1 MKQFNFI
8 PIVTRQLYL
17 IKKTW
22 LIATIY
28 ASIVLF
34 ALLLISKPIDESIK
48 SGTFDLLADIGGVNG
63 STNHFMLMF
72 VAIPVTVTILTA
84 LIKNI
89 ESAKIALSLGSRF
102 RIYHALVFSALGFS
116 LIFTIFIFLFSF
128 LCGSLFVGFENAW
141 LMPEGRI
148 SNLLRDSDKFQA
160 IIPNLETYKVVL
172 TLVIT
177 KFLSFIMLSF
187 CVLFLYQLVKK
198 SSVIMIILLILA
210 GIDQTGVLGF
220 PIFTWFGTLNIY
232 NWLAPMT
239 TVYHS
244 VFLIALSLILYVVT
258 GWLYE
263 RKDFI

>member
-1 MKQFNFI
+1 MKRFNSI
-8 PIVTRQLYL
+8 PIVIRQLYL

-22 LIATIY
+22 LLTIIY

-48 SGTFDLLADIGGVNG
+48 IGIFDLLADIGEATG

-89 ESAKIALSLGSRF
+89 ESAKIVLSLGSRF
-102 RIYHALVFSALGFS
+102 QIYHALVISALAFS

-128 LCGSLFVGFENAW
+128 LCGGLLVGFENTW
-141 LMPEGRI
+141 LMPEGKI
-148 SNLLRDSDKFQA
+148 SSILRDSDKFQA

-187 CVLFLYQLVKK
+187 CILFLYQLVKN
-198 SSVIMIILLILA
+198 SSLVMIILLVLA
-210 GIDQTGVLGF
+210 GIDQTGVFRF
-220 PIFTWFGTLNIY
+220 PIFTRFGTVHIY
-232 NWLAPMT
+232 NWIDPMT

-244 VFLIALSLILYVVT
+244 IFLIALSLFLYVVT